1 MAEAEPGAGQGAGPL
16 PDDAR
21 AVLAAARDAAAS
33 HVGAMHALRRLF
45 AAEVALAKVALVQ
58 ALVFLLLAMVML
70 ATAYG
75 LLTALLVAG
84 LRSAGAPWP
93 LAIAIP
99 LVLSLGLCGLAAWRA
114 RALLRHADFEGTR
127 RQIAKGLGGDADA
140 TGEDATRDEGKAP

>member
-21 AVLAAARDAAAS
+21 AVLAAARDAAAA
-33 HVGAMHALRRLF
+33 HVGALQSLRRLF
-45 AAEVALAKVALVQ
+45 AAEVGLAKAALVQ

-99 LVLSLGLCGLAAWRA
+99 LLLSLVLCGLAAWRA
-114 RALLRHADFEGTR
+114 RAVLRHADFEGTR
-127 RQIAKGLGGDADA
+127 RQIAKGLGSDTDAEA
-140 TGEDATRDEGKAP
+140 EEGGGA

>member
-1 MAEAEPGAGQGAGPL
+1 MAEAEPGARDGAGPL

-21 AVLAAARDAAAS
+21 EVLAAARDAAAA
-33 HVGAMHALRRLF
+33 HLGAVQALRRLF
-45 AAEVALAKVALVQ
+45 AAEVGLAKAALVQ
-58 ALVFLLLAMVML
+58 SLVFLLLAMVMV

-99 LVLSLGLCGLAAWRA
+99 LVLSLALAGLAAWRA

-127 RQIAKGLGGDADA
+127 RQLRRGLRGVDGDGGD
-140 TGEDATRDEGKAP
+140 EGAAP

>member
-1 MAEAEPGAGQGAGPL
+1 MAEAEPGAGHGAGPL

-21 AVLAAARDAAAS
+21 EVLAAARDAAAS
-33 HVGAMHALRRLF
+33 HLGALQALRRLF
-45 AAEVALAKVALVQ
+45 VAEVALAKVALVQ

-99 LVLSLGLCGLAAWRA
+99 LLLSLVLCGLAAWRA

-127 RQIAKGLGGDADA
+127 RQIAKGLGGDAEA
-140 TGEDATRDEGKAP
+140 PADEAEAP

>member
-21 AVLAAARDAAAS
+21 AVLAAARDAAAA
-33 HVGAMHALRRLF
+33 HVGALQALRRLF
-45 AAEVALAKVALVQ
+45 AAEVGLAKAALVQ

-70 ATAYG
+70 GTAYG

-99 LVLSLGLCGLAAWRA
+99 LLLSLVLCGLAAWRA
-114 RALLRHADFEGTR
+114 RAVLRHADFEGTR
-127 RQIAKGLGGDADA
+127 RQIAKGLGGGDSVA
-140 TGEDATRDEGKAP
+140 EDEGGPA

>member
-1 MAEAEPGAGQGAGPL
+1 MAEAEPGARKGAGPL

-21 AVLAAARDAAAS
+21 AVLAAARDAAAA
-33 HVGAMHALRRLF
+33 HVNALHALRKLF
-45 AAEVALAKVALVQ
+45 AAEVGLAKVALVQ

-84 LRSAGAPWP
+84 LRSFGAPWP

-99 LVLSLGLCGLAAWRA
+99 LALSIALAGLAAWRA
-114 RALLRHADFEGTR
+114 KALLRHADFEGTR
-127 RQIAKGLGGDADA
+127 RQIKLGLRGLAEEP
-140 TGEDATRDEGKAP
+140 GEDAAP

>member
-21 AVLAAARDAAAS
+21 AVLAAARDAAAA
-33 HVGAMHALRRLF
+33 HVGALQALRRLF

-99 LVLSLGLCGLAAWRA
+99 LVLSLALCGLAAWRA
-114 RALLRHADFEGTR
+114 RAVLRHADFEGTR
-127 RQIAKGLGGDADA
+127 RQIARGLGS
-140 TGEDATRDEGKAP
+140 EDAAAAEEGDGA